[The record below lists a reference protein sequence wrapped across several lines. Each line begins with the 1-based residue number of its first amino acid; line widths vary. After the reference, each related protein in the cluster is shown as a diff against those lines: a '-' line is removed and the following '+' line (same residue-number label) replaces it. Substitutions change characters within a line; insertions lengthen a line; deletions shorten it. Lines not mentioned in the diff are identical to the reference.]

1 MELVNRAL
9 SNHQLT
15 LRGADRAMRLSWTL
29 ADLAGR
35 VSPTEQDVHQGIEMR
50 TRIIWNATDIRES
63 GRTAGS
69 VDHTDT
75 SLAVSR
81 TIPVLD

>member
-1 MELVNRAL
+1 MGVQRA
-9 SNHQLT
+9 SFGQMAARQYIAESDGIGQSGPVNHQLT

-50 TRIIWNATDIRES
+50 TRMT
-63 GRTAGS
+63 
-69 VDHTDT
+69 
-75 SLAVSR
+75 
-81 TIPVLD
+81 